1 MSALWM
7 RLTGS
12 SGEARSLIG
21 RNLVGKVDT
30 LIGNAEN
37 RLWRARVGSE
47 FVILSC
53 LLFDPFVSFIRSFVI
68 SHILVP
74 LNRKHATS
82 KSLVIY
88 LSLTSSASGA
98 LAEILV
104 GRSWKDLGG
113 GESSSYSD
121 AE

>member
-37 RLWRARVGSE
+37 RLWRARVG
-47 FVILSC
+47 
-53 LLFDPFVSFIRSFVI
+53 
-68 SHILVP
+68 
-74 LNRKHATS
+74 T
-82 KSLVIY
+82 
-88 LSLTSSASGA
+88 SGA